1 MMIQRWVVGRVRK
14 LLALAGISGMLG
26 EERQAE
32 LICWSNSTRRNI
44 STEHTAMVIRV
55 ASLVPWTSRLMPTM
69 VSFRP
74 STG

>member
-14 LLALAGISGMLG
+14 LLALAGMTGMLG
-26 EERQAE
+26 EAFHAA
-32 LICWSNSTRRNI
+32 LIFWSNSTRRNI
-44 STEHTAMVIRV
+44 STEQTAIVIKV
-55 ASLVPWTSRLMPTM
+55 VLLVPWTSRLMPTM